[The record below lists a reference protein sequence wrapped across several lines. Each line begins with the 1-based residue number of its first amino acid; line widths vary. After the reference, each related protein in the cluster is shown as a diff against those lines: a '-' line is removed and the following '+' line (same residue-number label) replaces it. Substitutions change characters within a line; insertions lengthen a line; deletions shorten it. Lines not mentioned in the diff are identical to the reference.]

1 MSTAIE
7 VRDISKQFKLYN
19 EKHTSLKE
27 RVIHGGK
34 MPYTPFWALQDVN
47 VDIMQGETFG
57 IIGRNGCGKS
67 TLLKCIAGIL
77 KPTSGEIRV
86 RGSLAA
92 MLELGAGFQPDLSG
106 RDNIFLNGSLLG
118 LSHADME
125 KRFDDI
131 VAFAELEEFID
142 NQVKFYS
149 SGMYV
154 RLGFAV
160 AVNVEPDVL
169 LVDEVLAVGDA
180 SFQRKCLDHVKKFQR
195 EGRTIVVVSHATD
208 VMRQNCGRVMVMNHG
223 KVITV
228 DEPGEGIRVF
238 LADLLGVGTLE
249 GSESGGIEGN
259 VLAIGAV
266 HAEHGGSGDR
276 LHLYP
281 GESLT
286 VTADLDSLAPVPNAM
301 ATIAI
306 HDDANEL
313 VFASD
318 PGRPDVRHRGARG
331 RGDRALPL
339 PRGAA
344 PRRHL
349 LGERRRAERHGDGHL
364 RLEGPGHQIRGGQ
377 PGAVHRPGPSAPRH
391 QLPAAGPR
399 PDRRGP
405 GGERRLRHGRPPGLG
420 GVDGVTADQDRPGHP
435 DAGQPGRHRR
445 SCAAAPRPAAGTRAT
460 GPTSTTATPRPTG
473 STRATRSPGSVTG
486 PSAGR
491 VLLYQL
497 SIGSGVADIFRER
510 PERKFVNY
518 HNITP
523 ADLLEAWIPAV
534 GEEVR
539 WGRAQLRDLAPV
551 TEFAIADSGY
561 NERELRDAGYRS
573 TATVPLLIDP
583 EDFTG
588 SPDPGLA
595 ARLAGQR
602 AAGGADLLFV
612 GKVSPHKGQHDLVK
626 ALAAYRRLVR
636 PAGPA
641 PHRGRGHQR
650 GVPGGR
656 ASGSP
661 RNSAWPT
668 PWRWPDR

>member
-1 MSTAIE
+1 MAVAIE
-7 VRDISKQFKLYN
+7 IREISKQFKLYN

-47 VDIMQGETFG
+47 VDILQGETFG

-67 TLLKCIAGIL
+67 TLLKCVAGIL

-118 LSHADME
+118 LSHADVE

-223 KVITV
+223 KVITI

-281 GESLT
+281 RESLT
-286 VTADLDSLAPVPNAM
+286 ITADVDSLAPVANGM

-318 PGRPDVRHRGARG
+318 PDDPSCAVDI
-331 RGDRALPL
+331 
-339 PRGAA
+339 PRG
-344 PRRHL
+344 
-349 LGERRRAERHGDGHL
+349 
-364 RLEGPGHQIRGGQ
+364 GGI
-377 PGAVHRPGPSAPRH
+377 VRFH
-391 QLPAAGPR
+391 
-399 PDRRGP
+399 
-405 GGERRLRHGRPPGLG
+405 
-420 GVDGVTADQDRPGHP
+420 
-435 DAGQPGRHRR
+435 
-445 SCAAAPRPAAGTRAT
+445 
-460 GPTSTTATPRPTG
+460 
-473 STRATRSPGSVTG
+473 
-486 PSAGR
+486 
-491 VLLYQL
+491 
-497 SIGSGVADIFRER
+497 F
-510 PERKFVNY
+510 PE
-518 HNITP
+518 
-523 ADLLEAWIPAV
+523 
-534 GEEVR
+534 
-539 WGRAQLRDLAPV
+539 
-551 TEFAIADSGY
+551 
-561 NERELRDAGYRS
+561 
-573 TATVPLLIDP
+573 VPLLDGTYSVSVGIRSATETAIFDWKDQVTKFEVANP
-583 EDFTG
+583 GRSTG
-588 SPDPGLA
+588 RVDLPLDVTFRLRSTGQTGEVPVVGAEFSPVALPGWEESTA
-595 ARLAGQR
+595 
-602 AAGGADLLFV
+602 
-612 GKVSPHKGQHDLVK
+612 
-626 ALAAYRRLVR
+626 
-636 PAGPA
+636 
-641 PHRGRGHQR
+641 
-650 GVPGGR
+650 
-656 ASGSP
+656 
-661 RNSAWPT
+661 
-668 PWRWPDR
+668 